1 MPFMYTEP
9 AVADSGKQVLPVGE
23 IVSQRTEN
31 SKTTYLG
38 NGKYS
43 LDSSIG
49 VIHYKDDY
57 SNASEQW
64 KDIDLTMVNGK
75 VTKAPYELTLNGL
88 NVTVKDKKTGAIT
101 TIGLTDVGSSK
112 VSTPILSIANSKATA
127 SNIAT
132 DTDLEISWS
141 NSRISYTRILKS
153 ASAPVDA
160 KFAIT
165 QTGNSIILST
175 KAVDGKAA
183 INKSVPVISS
193 IKDGILT
200 ESINTDNIT
209 LTYPVR
215 IDPTLSISVGAS
227 SDDVG
232 VRMAWGTWG
241 IIIGLD
247 YTAISAGRG
256 SGATDGTSK
265 NGAGM
270 RFLGVTIPNTATIST
285 ATLNMTAVASLAVNV
300 VNTRI
305 IGEDADNAATFSTLS
320 NFQAR
325 RGTEAGGAN
334 DDYITTARVDWDGIG
349 AWTTNTT
356 YASPEIKT
364 VVQEI
369 VSRGGWASGN
379 AMVLYW
385 DDYAQRSTA
394 ADYCHRAAHTY
405 DSDTTKS
412 PKLYIE
418 YTIPL
423 LVSTSAASSV
433 SNVTATLNGNV
444 DSLLSN
450 NVTLRGFAW
459 GITSNTTQPI
469 NVTPPASYTTNDT
482 ASGNWGIGAFTSGIT
497 GLSTGTTY
505 YWRAYAY
512 DGSTYAW
519 SHPELSLLTKPAA
532 ATAVAA
538 TDGTDTTKVV
548 VTWTKATGA
557 TGYKVYEG
565 ANLLATLGDVATY
578 DDSAAPAP
586 TISIAGGLT
595 TASDGTSSVHVA
607 LDNAGEVSVNG
618 ASRTYKVV
626 AFNGTGN
633 AIDSNTDTGYRGT
646 TTLTYQWLIS
656 AGDADAAYGNLAG
669 GTTDP
674 YNDVAAVIDDF
685 RYYKVTISMT
695 GAASVTTVADRGWRS
710 AAVPTI
716 ATVAASNVLTTQ
728 AQFNSNL
735 SADGGKPCQI
745 TWGWDTVTHAGNFA
759 AYANHYTDVSG
770 NYTSPALPNYPVMGL
785 TDGTPYFFM
794 VRAQNTGNLAY
805 GAESTF
811 TTTAITTIGAP
822 TYLVGTPTS
831 STISLTWVRGASSN
845 TTVVRYEAGSAA
857 PTSNTTGILVY
868 SGALTY
874 SGVTGLVSGRTY
886 SFIAWGV
893 SPLGE
898 WSSSNTT
905 LTLSTLGVAASS
917 TPLADTP
924 TPLDMFT
931 DTDYTKMSNTIF
943 YDIANLTIDNMGIP
957 RDTGWLLGY
966 ILFLVAVSIII
977 AFKTEK
983 LFFGFLASL
992 LLMAFGWLI
1001 GLMPM
1006 WIPIA
1011 VGILAFALMGRG
1023 TFGGNN
1029 G

>member
-1 MPFMYTEP
+1 MLKQELKLGLTLILLLSLLPALMPFIYVEP
-9 AVADSGKQVLPVGE
+9 VDADTGKQVLPIGE

-43 LDSSIG
+43 LDSSVGIM
-49 VIHYKDDY
+49 HYKDNY
-57 SNASEQW
+57 ANASEQW

-75 VTKAPYELTLNGL
+75 VTKAPYELTIDGL

-101 TIGLTDVGSSK
+101 TIGLTDVGVSK
-112 VSTPILSIANSKATA
+112 VSTPTLSISAGKATA

-132 DTDLEISWS
+132 DTDLEISWK
-141 NSRISYTRILKS
+141 NSRISYTRVLKS
-153 ASAPVDA
+153 ANAPLDA
-160 KFAIT
+160 KFAIA
-165 QTGNSIILST
+165 QIGNSITLST
-175 KAVDGKAA
+175 KAEDSKSLTD
-183 INKSVPVISS
+183 KSVPVISS

-200 ESINTDNIT
+200 ESIDSKVA

-215 IDPTLSISVGAS
+215 IDPTLDLGVTAS
-227 SDDVG
+227 TDDTSFRHDGSSLLTWVNLLFGDTGDQYKVG
-232 VRMAWGTWG
+232 VRYLG
-241 IIIGLD
+241 I
-247 YTAISAGRG
+247 
-256 SGATDGTSK
+256 
-265 NGAGM
+265 
-270 RFLGVTIPNTATIST
+270 TIPTGASIST
-285 ATLNMTAVASLAVNV
+285 SYVSFNCSIAEAANGVKLD
-300 VNTRI
+300 I
-305 IGEDADNAATFSTLS
+305 YGEQNNSSATFSTS
-320 NFQAR
+320 ADFDSRA
-325 RGTEAGGAN
+325 T
-334 DDYITTARVDWDGIG
+334 TTAKVDWDFDTD
-349 AWTTNTT
+349 WVLNTK
-356 YASPEIKT
+356 YNSPEIKT
-364 VVQEI
+364 IIQELVNDYSGLSAANI
-369 VSRGGWASGN
+369 SIFFNNSGSTIWAKRYAYSYDGDAN
-379 AMVLYW
+379 AVAIL
-385 DDYAQRSTA
+385 
-394 ADYCHRAAHTY
+394 H
-405 DSDTTKS
+405 
-412 PKLYIE
+412 IE
-418 YTIPL
+418 YVPVFSVT
-423 LVSTSAASSV
+423 SSAASSV
-433 SNVTATLNGNV
+433 ANTTATLNGEV
-444 DSLLSN
+444 ASLFSN

-459 GITSNTTQPI
+459 GITSNATQPI
-469 NVTPPASYTTNDT
+469 NVTPPASYTTNNT
-482 ASGNWGIGAFTSGIT
+482 ASGNWGTGAFTYGAT

-512 DGSTYAW
+512 DGVSYAW

-607 LDNAGEVSVNG
+607 LNNAGEVGVVG

-626 AFNGTGN
+626 AFNGTGD

-656 AGDADAAYGNLAG
+656 AGDADAGYGNLGG

-710 AAVPTI
+710 AAVPVI
-716 ATVAASNVLTTQ
+716 ATVGASNILTNS

-745 TWGWDTVTHAGNFA
+745 TWGWDTVTHVGNFA

-770 NYTSPALPNYPVMGL
+770 NYTSPSLPNYPVAGL
-785 TDGTPYFFM
+785 IDGTPYFFM

-811 TTTAITTIGAP
+811 TTTTITTIGAP

-831 STISLTWVRGASSN
+831 NTISLTWVRGSSSN
-845 TTVVRYEAGSAA
+845 TTVVRYMVGSAA

-874 SGVTGLVSGRTY
+874 SGVTGLTSGRTY

-905 LTLSTLGVAASS
+905 LTLSTLGVASSS

-931 DTDYTKMSNTIF
+931 DTDYTKMHNTIF

-1011 VGILAFALMGRG
+1011 CGILAFALMGRG